1 MGNEINLSKEQIN
14 SLLGSLLSR
23 ETNNQDELKKTLTPE
38 QSAKL
43 QDVMSDPQKIR
54 AVLTSPEAKK
64 LLEMLR
70 NKRE

>member
-14 SLLGSLLSR
+14 SLLGGLSGGTR
-23 ETNNQDELKKTLTPE
+23 DSETLKKSLTPGQQE
-38 QSAKL
+38 QL
-43 QDVMSDPQKIR
+43 QKVMSDPEKIK

-70 NKRE
+70 KKRE

>member
-14 SLLGSLLSR
+14 SLLGSLSGGTR
-23 ETNNQDELKKTLTPE
+23 DSETLKKSLTPGQQE
-38 QSAKL
+38 QLQKL
-43 QDVMSDPQKIR
+43 MSDPEKIK

-70 NKRE
+70 KKRE

>member
-14 SLLGSLLSR
+14 SLLGSLSGGTR
-23 ETNNQDELKKTLTPE
+23 DSETLKKSLTPGQQE
-38 QSAKL
+38 QL
-43 QDVMSDPQKIR
+43 QKVMSDPEKIK

-70 NKRE
+70 KKRE

>member
-14 SLLGSLLSR
+14 SLLGSLSGGTR
-23 ETNNQDELKKTLTPE
+23 DSETLKKSLTPGQQE
-38 QSAKL
+38 QLKK
-43 QDVMSDPQKIR
+43 VMSDPEKIK

-70 NKRE
+70 KKRE